1 MLSGILKVH
10 NISGRMLLQII
21 ELLSIHPPPIEAK
34 LKLLKEI
41 AEEHEVD
48 WDPSETE
55 TEFLKHH
62 EDLLVSIYLQE
73 TMAMISSL
81 IRLSLTQ
88 ISSFLEWTDLLQWFH
103 AASSQG
109 ET

>member
-1 MLSGILKVH
+1 MLSGGLVIH
-10 NISGRMLLQII
+10 NILELMLLQII
-21 ELLSIHPPPIEAK
+21 ELLSIRPPPVDAK

-55 TEFLKHH
+55 TEFLKPH
-62 EDLLVSIYLQE
+62 EDLLVNIYRLV
-73 TMAMISSL
+73 TNMVSSMI
-81 IRLSLTQ
+81 Q
-88 ISSFLEWTDLLQWFH
+88 ILLDTVFPFSEWTDLLQWVH
-103 AASSQG
+103 TTSSQG